1 MRIIIT
7 ALLAFCSLLCRAEER
22 PDLLVQAKTALE
34 TYAPTSRFHDYAIDF
49 GDVNNDGLT
58 DFVTFLGAPQY
69 NDNGVENLKAV
80 VFLGARGNT
89 FTFFEESSDI
99 QGHARVSNGLEIEN
113 QSIVLRREGVG
124 WVEKFQFKMRYGR
137 LALVGLEDSK
147 FGPDAGKDAGTSANL
162 LTGRVIRWTGSGK
175 SRREKK
181 SSVPALGPVPFK
193 DFDYAS
199 FSHKWSVLW

>member
-58 DFVTFLGAPQY
+58 DFVTFLGDPQY

-124 WVEKFQFKMRYGR
+124 WVDRFQFKMRYGH
-137 LALVGLEDSK
+137 LALVGIETNK

-162 LTGRVIRWTGSGK
+162 LTGQVIRWTGNGK

-181 SSVPALGPVPFK
+181 SAVPTLRPVPFK

-199 FSHKWSVLW
+199 FSNKWRVLW